1 MSTITRGWLAFAA
14 VGTGIIHLALVIGA
28 PLPLAVVFGLLGF
41 AEFAWGVL
49 AFAREPFAPKAAIAV
64 AVVPIAAWGV
74 LITMAATGGVP
85 ELAASLNLLPLA
97 IATLFELFIVAV
109 LGSHLR
115 RTTESTPRTPGTAKY
130 LIGISAGA
138 LVVAGLTSPALA
150 ATEAGLGA
158 PSHDAPATTVVDEPF
173 DLELPGHEMDMG
185 H

>member
-1 MSTITRGWLAFAA
+1 VRGWLAFAA

-28 PLPLAVVFGLLGF
+28 PLPLAITFGALGF
-41 AEFAWGVL
+41 VEFAWGVL

-64 AVVPIAAWGV
+64 AIAPIVVWGG
-74 LITMAATGGVP
+74 LITVAASGGMP

-97 IATLFELFIVAV
+97 IASFFELFIVAV
-109 LGSHLR
+109 LGGHLR
-115 RTTESTPRTPGTAKY
+115 RGVNRKPPVSSTAKY

-150 ATEAGLGA
+150 ATDAGLGA
-158 PSHDAPATTVVDEPF
+158 PSHDGTQTTEVEDEPF
-173 DLELPGHEMDMG
+173 ELELPGHESDMDMG

>member
-1 MSTITRGWLAFAA
+1 MSTIVRGWLAFAA

-49 AFAREPFAPKAAIAV
+49 AFVREPFAPRVAIAV

-74 LITMAATGGVP
+74 LITMAAGGSVP
-85 ELAASLNLLPLA
+85 EVAASLNLLPLA

-109 LGSHLR
+109 LGSHVR
-115 RTTESTPRTPGTAKY
+115 RTADHTPRTPGTAKY
-130 LIGISAGA
+130 LVGICAGA

-158 PSHDAPATTVVDEPF
+158 PTHGGMGTTEVEDPF
-173 DLELPGHEMDMG
+173 DLEVPGHETEMG
-185 H
+185 R